1 MFIGDSSGG
10 AAMSDTDIL
19 YDQDFF
25 AWTKQQAKALR
36 AAAKAGSNLR
46 LDWEHLAEE
55 VEDLG
60 KSDRRE
66 LRSQI
71 RRIIRHLTKLQW
83 SPAVDPR
90 RGWKESIRDARS
102 EIQDLLADSPSLAV
116 ELDDLVKRQTVRG
129 IGEALEDMA
138 DQGEEGS
145 LDLPVVRRSSYTVDQ
160 ILRDWFPDEP
170 PRAE

>member
-1 MFIGDSSGG
+1 
-10 AAMSDTDIL
+10 MSDTNTL

-36 AAAKAGSNLR
+36 AAAKASSNLR

-71 RRIIRHLTKLQW
+71 RRIIRHLVKLQW

-90 RGWKESIRDARS
+90 RGWRESVRDARS
-102 EIQDLLADSPSLAV
+102 EIQDVLADSPSLV
-116 ELDDLVKRQTVRG
+116 GELDDLVNGQTVRG
-129 IGEALEDMA
+129 IGEAVDDMA
-138 DQGEEGS
+138 DQGEQGS
-145 LDLPVVRRSSYTVDQ
+145 LDLPVVRRSSYTTGQ
-160 ILRDWFPDEP
+160 IIGDWFPPEP
-170 PRAE
+170 PRGE